1 MTDERLALAR
11 DASDTRL
18 PGEVREAAM
27 VALCAAVRSG
37 LGYLLPDGTTATR
50 WREASRAWLA
60 LARGTEPGKA
70 GRPAGK
76 AGGRRVTL
84 YLSAEAHDA
93 IRAHG
98 GSAWVERIVL
108 DAATPRTWPLRS
120 SRMSDN
126 GDYQTVWVTLEDG
139 SEAV

>member
-1 MTDERLALAR
+1 MLRASAMQVQPMTTLDHAKAAADTDIHPDARRAAL
-11 DASDTRL
+11 D
-18 PGEVREAAM
+18 
-27 VALCAAVRSG
+27 ALCASVRQG

-108 DAATPRTWPLRS
+108 DASTPAPTRR
-120 SRMSDN
+120 
-126 GDYQTVWVTLEDG
+126 VW
-139 SEAV
+139 